1 VTSDPVP
8 YLSLPDDFSER
19 VMFPSDR
26 RADFPRGVT
35 SSGLR
40 LQP

>member
-1 VTSDPVP
+1 
-8 YLSLPDDFSER
+8 
-19 VMFPSDR
+19 MFPSDR